1 MIDVTVTDINDNKIV
16 IMDGYD
22 LVLNEKDISSHE
34 IRLKLLG
41 KPDKDVFVK
50 AVLSGNDIKM
60 SEQIMTIH
68 PEDWNKET
76 VFKYSTVDNSVA
88 DNDRTATI
96 MFETLSNDPKFNNLT
111 AKSELISIIDD
122 ETSNLKMT
130 VKSSIYK
137 VSCKYNNGGNSNSP
151 VGELK
156 LTLNA
161 QPKKDVKF
169 VLTLRDK
176 DGKVLTKNK
185 DDVSLGDAG
194 RAVFTTKNWNTGIS
208 VSIYAPN
215 ELSKPDK
222 AYYENVYVT
231 ADVLDASGT
240 GYENFK
246 FGNSQRVFAMQAFC
260 DPKGFVYQGKAS
272 EVSLP
277 RGYYEMEV
285 KGAGGGSYDTGGSSY
300 YSYGG
305 VGARAHAVFALKQA
319 QKVYVTVRRK
329 GQHVL

>member
-1 MIDVTVTDINDNKIV
+1 
-16 IMDGYD
+16 
-22 LVLNEKDISSHE
+22 
-34 IRLKLLG
+34 
-41 KPDKDVFVK
+41 
-50 AVLSGNDIKM
+50 M

-96 MFETLSNDPKFNNLT
+96 VFETLSNDPKFNNLT

-137 VSCKYNNGGNSNSP
+137 VSCKYNNGGNSNGP

-277 RGYYEMEV
+277 RGYYDMEV
-285 KGAGGGSYDTGGSSY
+285 KGAGGGSYDTGGAAIIRMAASARGRMRCLRSS
-300 YSYGG
+300 
-305 VGARAHAVFALKQA
+305 R
-319 QKVYVTVRRK
+319 RRK
-329 GQHVL
+329 SM